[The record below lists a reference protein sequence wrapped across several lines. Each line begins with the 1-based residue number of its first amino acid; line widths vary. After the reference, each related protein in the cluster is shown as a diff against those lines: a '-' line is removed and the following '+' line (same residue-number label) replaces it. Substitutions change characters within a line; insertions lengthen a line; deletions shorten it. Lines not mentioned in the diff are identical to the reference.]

1 MSPENLPKK
10 FLKWKNKFVKWHN
23 WSKKRSISKVDAI
36 FSFLNSNKNID
47 KIIFGVQNL
56 NQLNEILNLKIKK
69 IRIPTYLES
78 KDKNLISPNLW

>member
-69 IRIPTYLES
+69 LEFQLILNQRIKIL
-78 KDKNLISPNLW
+78 